1 MTYRSQPMLRINDAI
16 RIAAL
21 IPVLPLPVSFADQ
34 RTANWAGDFPPCNQR
49 FELLKRDPMNLGVKI
64 STSNPVLA
72 QEFRQAMDFWSR
84 VLDMNWHED
93 ESNSCSIEL
102 VDGTPAILKTSIVAR
117 SQFTEWDNFQGWI
130 AFNPKAPLTNNELYL
145 TAVHEIGHMF
155 GLKHNPSVHSVMYYL
170 DLEGS
175 EVLDETDLATLASR
189 HKMRVASLSEPITV
203 RQ

>member
-1 MTYRSQPMLRINDAI
+1 MLRVTAAI

-21 IPVLPLPVSFADQ
+21 LPVLTLPVSFADQ
-34 RTANWAGDFPPCNQR
+34 RTTNWAGDFSPCHQR
-49 FELLKRDPMNLGVKI
+49 FELLKRENMNLGVKI
-64 STSNPVLA
+64 STSNPALA
-72 QEFRQAMDFWSR
+72 REFRQALDFWAR
-84 VLDMNWHED
+84 VVDMSWHED
-93 ESNSCSIEL
+93 DSSSCAMQL

-130 AFNPKAPLTNNELYL
+130 AFNPKAPLSTTEMYL

-175 EVLDETDLATLASR
+175 EVLDQSDLSTLAGR
-189 HKMRVASLSEPITV
+189 HKLRVGSLTEPIAV
-203 RQ
+203 KP

>member
-1 MTYRSQPMLRINDAI
+1 MLRINDAI

-21 IPVLPLPVSFADQ
+21 VPILTLPVSFADQ

-49 FELLKRDPMNLGVKI
+49 SELLKRDPMNLGVKI
-64 STSNPVLA
+64 ATSNPVLA
-72 QEFRQAMDFWSR
+72 QEFRQALDFWSR

-93 ESNSCSIEL
+93 DSSSCAMQL

-117 SQFTEWDNFQGWI
+117 SQFTEWDNFQGLI
-130 AFNPKAPLTNNELYL
+130 AFNPKAPLTNMELYL

-155 GLKHNPSVHSVMYYL
+155 GLKHNPSVRSVMYYL

-175 EVLDETDLATLASR
+175 EVLDGSDLTTLASK
-189 HKMRVASLSEPITV
+189 HKMRVASLSEPIAV
-203 RQ
+203 KQP